1 MTSLLVWTVTYLV
14 HSTLLITAVW
24 ATSRWVRSASARDTL
39 WKVAFD
45 RAALARIAPVVV
57 SGTLVAPACG

>member
-39 WKVAFD
+39 CPH
-45 RAALARIAPVVV
+45 RARGGLRNPR
-57 SGTLVAPACG
+57 APACG